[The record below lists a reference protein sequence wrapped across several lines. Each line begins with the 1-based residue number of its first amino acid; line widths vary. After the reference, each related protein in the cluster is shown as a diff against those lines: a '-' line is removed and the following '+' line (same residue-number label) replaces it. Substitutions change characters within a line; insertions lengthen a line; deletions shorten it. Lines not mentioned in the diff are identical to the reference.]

1 VLRQAGYRGPPQNVV
16 LDMVG
21 PIRGYGNI
29 DEDGRGYG
37 RVIVQAKTPR
47 MATGSNS
54 YYFHY
59 KNFPFPIG
67 AIFSARF
74 VICVK
79 GGLFAYPRVKN
90 VDSRR
95 KDGGMLNLSVGGLDH
110 NFNSYLILEYW

>member
-1 VLRQAGYRGPPQNVV
+1 M